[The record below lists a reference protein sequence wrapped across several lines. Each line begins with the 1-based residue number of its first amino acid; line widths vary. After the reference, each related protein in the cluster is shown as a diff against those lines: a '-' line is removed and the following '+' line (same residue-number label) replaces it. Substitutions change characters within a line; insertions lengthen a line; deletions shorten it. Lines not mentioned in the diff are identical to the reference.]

1 MSEPI
6 EQVAARRVLWVGR
19 IALGWAFLIILRLL
33 VLQVVQKEEYLD
45 IARNQ
50 QHRAF
55 PTIPDRGEILDRT
68 GHPLAVSV
76 RTSTAVVNP
85 QRIVNPEFFAGVVA
99 PMLNLDPALVTEE
112 IRMRQKMTKNTAL
125 MSRFYYEIK
134 RHLSPEEVKS
144 LQRLRPAPFD
154 FLEIHRDARR
164 EYPNGATGAHIIGS
178 VDRFNS
184 GNSGVEQKL
193 DEELKGARGR
203 LRALT
208 DALRGKYFSWFE
220 EPPREGVDLMLSVDS
235 VIQHEAE
242 KHLEQGVLESGA
254 EYGSVVVMEPHNGEI
269 LALAN
274 YPNFDPREEVPSAP
288 GAKQQAMAKRRNWA
302 VLAPFEPGSVMKMV
316 TVAAGIDTGKFTPES
331 VIYCENGAFPRPG
344 RRSITDLGRYGAIPV
359 TTVLVKSSNIG
370 VTKISL
376 ALGPDVMWEYL
387 GRFGLGQRT
396 GLELPG
402 ETRGLFKARYC
413 LDQDGNRSRHIDE
426 TRCWG
431 PYTHEYVSFGHEIG
445 ATAVQLARAT
455 SVVANGGF
463 LVHPR
468 LIQSKSR
475 PRLDGGREVVPVLFQ
490 KPERVLKPQTSMI
503 MRRMMK
509 QVVEEGTGRRARMDG
524 YTAGGKTGSAEVWD
538 GRVRR
543 RDLNNASFVGFAPAE
558 NPRVVVVV
566 TLGRTPRQGGAAA
579 APIFKNVTQAALRI
593 LRVRPDLPDGDD
605 PLPLDLPSAEPAEDP
620 ALGLARAKA
629 EKPAE
634 AASATLL
641 TAGLSDGQP
650 DEAEVFPPLLDGP
663 RVPDFRGKPVRVV
676 MDESARAGMEVDIAG
691 RGLAREQR
699 PEPGTILPRGQ
710 RIRVEFRP

>member
-6 EQVAARRVLWVGR
+6 DQVAARRVLWVGR
-19 IALGWAFLIILRLL
+19 IALGWALLIVLRLL
-33 VLQVVQKEEYLD
+33 VLQVVQHEEYLE

-99 PMLNLDPALVTEE
+99 PMLNLDPAAVTEE
-112 IRMRQKMTKNTAL
+112 IRLRQRMKKNTA
-125 MSRFYYEIK
+125 MVSRFYYEIK

-144 LQRLRPAPFD
+144 LQRLRPVPFD

-164 EYPNGATGAHIIGS
+164 EYPNGSTAAHIVGS
-178 VDRFNS
+178 VDRFNA

-193 DEELKGARGR
+193 NEELEGARGR

-220 EPPREGVDLMLSVDS
+220 QPPREGVDLVLSVDS

-254 EYGSVVVMEPHNGEI
+254 EYGSVVVMDPHSGEI

-274 YPNFDPREEVPSAP
+274 YPNFDPREEVPATP

-316 TVAAGIDTGKFTPES
+316 TVAAGIDTGKFTPDS
-331 VIYCENGAFPRPG
+331 IIYCENGAFPRPG
-344 RRSITDLGRYGAIPV
+344 RKAITDLGRHGAIPV

-376 ALGPDVMWEYL
+376 TLGPDVMWEYL

-413 LDQDGNRSRHIDE
+413 LDKDGNPSRQIDE

-463 LVHPR
+463 LVYPR
-468 LIQSKSR
+468 LIQSKTR
-475 PRLDGGREVVPVLFQ
+475 PRPDGGREVVPVLVQ
-490 KPERVLKPQTSMI
+490 KPERALKPQTALI
-503 MRRMMK
+503 MRRMMR
-509 QVVEEGTGRRARMDG
+509 QVVEEGTGRRARLEG

-543 RDLNNASFVGFAPAE
+543 TDLNNASFIGFAPAE
-558 NPRVVVVV
+558 SPSVVVVV

-593 LRVRPDLPDGDD
+593 LRVPPDLPDSGE
-605 PLPLDLPSAEPAEDP
+605 PLPLDQPSTEPAGDP
-620 ALGLARAKA
+620 SLGLARAKA
-629 EKPAE
+629 EEPKAGAAPA
-634 AASATLL
+634 LL
-641 TAGLSDGQP
+641 PAGLPGAQP
-650 DEAEVFPPLLDGP
+650 ETAEVFSPLIDGP

-676 MDESARAGMEVDIAG
+676 MSESARAGLEIEIAG

-699 PEPGTILPRGQ
+699 PEPGSILPPGQ